1 MNVTLLAPH
10 LVYLLVDDLGFANV
24 GWNVPAAVREP
35 ITPRI
40 DALHATGATLS
51 RFYTYRFCSPTR
63 SSLMSGRLP
72 YHVNQQN
79 HPPDLPGGGV
89 PVNMTLLP
97 ERLAPLGYVSHQVG
111 KWHCGMSSV
120 DRLPVSRGFASSFG
134 YLSGAE
140 DHYTNKRGAY
150 VDLWRN
156 ASAAIGEEGGDY
168 SNYKYTAEALRI
180 IRAHP
185 PEKKLF
191 LYMAYADV
199 HGPIQAPDNYTALYA
214 GISNKQRRL
223 CLAMISAVDTSIGWI
238 VDELTAQGMYDSTLI
253 LWSSDNGG
261 PSDHGNV
268 CRGAA

>member
-1 MNVTLLAPH
+1 MALWDELCRSAAGEPRLRQ
-10 LVYLLVDDLGFANV
+10 LV
-24 GWNVPAAVREP
+24 
-35 ITPRI
+35 
-40 DALHATGATLS
+40 
-51 RFYTYRFCSPTR
+51 
-63 SSLMSGRLP
+63 RLP
-72 YHVNQQN
+72 QRRRGPLHEQVRRIRR
-79 HPPDLPGGGV
+79 P
-89 PVNMTLLP
+89 
-97 ERLAPLGYVSHQVG
+97 LAH
-111 KWHCGMSSV
+111 
-120 DRLPVSRGFASSFG
+120 
-134 YLSGAE
+134 
-140 DHYTNKRGAY
+140 
-150 VDLWRN
+150 